1 MLVIAIALTAWW
13 LWRKGRPTRWLLTV
27 AAAGGAFWFLTALN
41 ANVLLLRTPTASRY
55 QYPGAVFVLLIAA
68 ELLRGIRV
76 GTRALVPAA
85 AFSEARL
92 VASDEVDRT
101 AADRQLAA
109 AEESSCS
116 RSQRGPGKA
125 LQPQARAKW
134 GTDRRPMRRP
144 PSGRGATPCKRK
156 GCQRPAANN

>member
-85 AFSEARL
+85 AFIEARL

-101 AADRQLAA
+101 AADRQLAG
-109 AEESSCS
+109 AE
-116 RSQRGPGKA
+116 GIK
-125 LQPQARAKW
+125 LQPLPA
-134 GTDRRPMRRP
+134 G
-144 PSGRGATPCKRK
+144 SGQGAPAS
-156 GCQRPAANN
+156 GACQVVNGSASSAATALVPGRYALRTQRLPAASG